1 MDMKVATKKTDNYWL
16 RVIIMLCMGWVTIW
30 IYRSSLTP
38 LFAEIQETVGVN
50 SNTQM
55 GMISSF
61 YFAGSTFMQIP
72 AGMLVDRFG
81 KKKILIPGFIIFGLA
96 AIVISRT
103 TSLQIIYAASVFAG
117 LGCGCYYGAAYSLSA
132 ESIPEKRKSVATAII
147 NNGSAVGMGL
157 GMILSSLL
165 VKKMG
170 LPWQTMMY
178 FCAALIIVMLLLF
191 TFGVKNVQP
200 PKPEIKPEKEQAEV
214 QESQTKEKAGLFSL
228 KMLVCYLV
236 YFGTCYGY
244 YMVVTWLPTFL
255 QEERGFQG
263 VAIGFSSALVA
274 FAAIPGALIFSRI
287 SDKYRHKKILIIL
300 ILEIGAALMLF
311 LTVIAPTSSIL
322 LIALILYGLLGK
334 LAVEPILI
342 SYISDQA
349 NKKILGTTLGV
360 SNFFGLSAS
369 IFAPTITGVI
379 SDASGTKVMGFY
391 ISIIIMLFSAV
402 LFYVVSF
409 YCSKKEELPSSDRAN
424 SIN

>member
-1 MDMKVATKKTDNYWL
+1 MDTNVSSPKKENYWL
-16 RVIIMLCMGWVTIW
+16 RVVVMLCMGWVTIW

-38 LFAEIQETVGVN
+38 LFSEIQQTVGVN

-61 YFAGSTFMQIP
+61 YFTGSTFMQIP
-72 AGMLVDRFG
+72 AGMLVDKLG
-81 KKKILIPGFIIFGLA
+81 KKKVLIPGFILFGIA
-96 AIVISRT
+96 AFVISRT
-103 TSLQIIYAASVFAG
+103 SSLQVIYGASLFAG
-117 LGCGCYYGAAYSLSA
+117 LGCGCYYGAAYSLSS
-132 ESIPEKRKSVATAII
+132 EHIPTERKSVATAVI

-170 LPWQTMMY
+170 LPWQSMMY
-178 FCAALIIVMLLLF
+178 LCVALILSMLVVF
-191 TFGVKNVQP
+191 IFGVRNMKAPVVET
-200 PKPEIKPEKEQAEV
+200 KKTAEQASTEEAEPK
-214 QESQTKEKAGLFSL
+214 QKAGLFSP

-263 VAIGFSSALVA
+263 LAIGFSSALVA

-287 SDKYRHKKILIIL
+287 SDKYRDKKILIIL
-300 ILEIGAALMLF
+300 ILEISAASMLL
-311 LTVIAPTSSIL
+311 LTVTAPTSTIL
-322 LIALILYGLLGK
+322 LVALILYGLLGK

-379 SDASGTKVMGFY
+379 SDASGTKTMGFY
-391 ISIIIMLFSAV
+391 ISIIIMVISAI
-402 LFYVVSF
+402 LFYVISLYYSRKNVTEVV
-409 YCSKKEELPSSDRAN
+409 KSSA
-424 SIN
+424 S